1 MKNARSFFSAS
12 VILIILINA
21 LAIPPTYAAPKRPL
35 LRLLLAGRV
44 SNPVPNT
51 ILSGIS
57 TPRSSVGDEGDF
69 YFDTR
74 AVLFYGPKNKSG
86 WPTPISLRGPKGLTG
101 AKGVDGTDGADGKS
115 SSSAGSS
122 GVQGI
127 AGPVGPRGEPGIVGA
142 LGPVGPPGAI
152 GPMGVAGA
160 AGGSGAAGLAGSAGA
175 QGPPG
180 AAGSPGPAG
189 ASGGLGLTGS
199 SGSAGSAGSA
209 GAAGPSGPSGPS
221 GATGSVGPSNAY
233 KGTIS
238 FLSNIQG
245 ASGSSQISDAFG
257 TLAAGKSYV
266 YRVQI
271 YSYHAGQS
279 LLTYPLAFNV
289 TAQGASPVIS
299 HSYIV
304 SNGSHWVS
312 SAKREQ
318 VNISADISID
328 GSSVLSGYSLAITI
342 TCGTNTTSFPL
353 TLSGNYVGVLVGQVS

>member
-1 MKNARSFFSAS
+1 MKNARSFFSAT
-12 VILIILINA
+12 VILVILINA
-21 LAIPPTYAAPKRPL
+21 LAIPPTYAAPKRQL
-35 LRLLLAGRV
+35 LRLLMAGRV
-44 SNPVPNT
+44 SNPAPNT
-51 ILSGIS
+51 ILSGI
-57 TPRSSVGDEGDF
+57 TAPRSSVGDEGDF

-86 WPTPISLRGPKGLTG
+86 WSTPISLRGPKGLTG
-101 AKGVDGTDGADGKS
+101 AKGVDGTAGADGKS

-127 AGPVGPRGEPGIVGA
+127 SGPVGPRGEPGTPGS
-142 LGPVGPPGAI
+142 VGPTGPAGAI
-152 GPMGVAGA
+152 GSSGIPGFAGTSGAPGIAGA
-160 AGGSGAAGLAGSAGA
+160 AGA

-180 AAGSPGPAG
+180 SSGSPGSTG

-199 SGSAGSAGSA
+199 SGSAGAA
-209 GAAGPSGPSGPS
+209 GAAGPSGPSGAA
-221 GATGSVGPSNAY
+221 GAVGPSNAY

-257 TLAAGKSYV
+257 TLSAGKSYI

-271 YSYHAGQS
+271 HSYHAGQS
-279 LLTYPLAFNV
+279 LLTYPLAFSI

-304 SNGSHWVS
+304 SNGSHRVS

-328 GSSVLSGYSLAITI
+328 GSAVLSGYSLVITI

-353 TLSGNYVGVLVGQVS
+353 TLSGNFVGVLVGQVN